1 MAFGTRLTG
10 VASLAAAMGAA
21 GALAGV
27 AVFTVSTAA
36 CAEPGHYVST
46 GDQVELV
53 GGCLSPADLP
63 AAPAPAPETTPG
75 SGVDPFRQ
83 AP

>member
-21 GALAGV
+21 AALAGV

-36 CAEPGHYVST
+36 CAEPGQFVST

-63 AAPAPAPETTPG
+63 PAPAPATTPTP
-75 SGVDPFRQ
+75 GVDPFRQ